1 MVQTL
6 SEAIAE
12 KEAVKKKMEQT
23 ASLEISEFQRQVR
36 KLADFCENSCLFEE
50 FGSIVESSSKEF
62 IQQIILPTLS
72 SERTR
77 NEAQKQLDV
86 FKKLKEKSLCN
97 ESEKN
102 EYV

>member
-1 MVQTL
+1 MIQTL
-6 SEAIAE
+6 GKAIAE
-12 KEAVKKKMEQT
+12 KEAIKRKMEQT
-23 ASLEISEFQRQVR
+23 ASSEISDFQRQVR

-62 IQQIILPTLS
+62 IQQVILPILS

-86 FKKLKEKSLCN
+86 FKKLKEKSLYN
-97 ESEKN
+97 ESEES